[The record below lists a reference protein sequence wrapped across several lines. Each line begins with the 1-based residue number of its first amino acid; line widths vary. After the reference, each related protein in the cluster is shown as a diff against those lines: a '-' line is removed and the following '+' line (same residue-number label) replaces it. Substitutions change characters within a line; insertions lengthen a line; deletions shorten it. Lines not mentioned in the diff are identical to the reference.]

1 MSSTFAFH
9 ARSVD
14 TRVVRPPDLATQQ
27 SWNEDTQRYKCYLC
41 NPVRIGFHT
50 LAAINEHL
58 ASPEHKAKSYKCPHM
73 ACNLPFN
80 TIGGLVQ
87 HIETRS
93 CRCITDSK
101 WWNTYLALPRGGNRP
116 WGMADGTS
124 LAVGHGVEETEED
137 SATLAN
143 LDTEDELALENF
155 WVGRYF
161 AMTGPDGSW
170 VSEGDGYLLQAGFAL
185 LLVPNLDPPV

>member
-1 MSSTFAFH
+1 M
-9 ARSVD
+9 
-14 TRVVRPPDLATQQ
+14 
-27 SWNEDTQRYKCYLC
+27 
-41 NPVRIGFHT
+41 
-50 LAAINEHL
+50 
-58 ASPEHKAKSYKCPHM
+58 
-73 ACNLPFN
+73 PFN

-116 WGMADGTS
+116 WGVADGTS
-124 LAVGHGVEETEED
+124 LEAGRGVEETEED

-143 LDTEDELALENF
+143 LDTGDELALENF

-170 VSEGDGYLLQAGFAL
+170 VYEGNGYLLRAGFAL
-185 LLVPNLDPPV
+185 LVFGGWVCAFISWIGEVWHPVLTIVLGFLVCMLPVFAIGAILYLLF